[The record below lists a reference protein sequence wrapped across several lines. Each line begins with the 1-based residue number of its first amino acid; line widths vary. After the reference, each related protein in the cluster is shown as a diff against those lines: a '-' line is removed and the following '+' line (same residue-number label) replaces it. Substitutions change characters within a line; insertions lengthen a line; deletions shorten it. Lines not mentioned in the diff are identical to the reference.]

1 MIKERLLRLL
11 KTLAITFV
19 VAFLCQPL
27 YRSGGQCDWLL
38 LALLLGIPFGIPRMF
53 VWFAP
58 RGLGIG
64 GTVGTVVFDILIG
77 GMIGIFVL
85 AFRLVTDTVML
96 LVSLVMA
103 IPNAIR
109 KCVRRI

>member
-11 KTLAITFV
+11 KTLAIIFV
-19 VAFLCQPL
+19 AAFICQPL
-27 YRSGGQCDWLL
+27 YRSDGQCDWLL
-38 LALLLGIPFGIPRMF
+38 LALLLGIPFGVPRMF

-58 RGLGIG
+58 RNLGIG

-85 AFRLVTDTVML
+85 AFRLVTDTTML
-96 LVSLVMA
+96 LISLVAA
-103 IPNAIR
+103 IPHAIQN
-109 KCVRRI
+109 CVRRV